1 MTEVVQARFDEG
13 RLQKMKKL
21 QEATGLSTSQLFRR
35 LIDAVE
41 VEPARFTIVSEKVKS
56 AEAVTGKAALF
67 TT

>member
-13 RLQKMKKL
+13 RLQKMKRL
-21 QEATGLSTSQLFRR
+21 QEVTGLSTSQLFRR

-41 VEPARFTIVSEKVKS
+41 VEPAKFVIASEKVKS